1 MTTSS
6 QQPLLAERYRVI
18 RRLGSGGMATVFLAE
33 DERLGREV
41 AVKRL
46 HADSPEDTARR
57 FEREAKVG
65 ASLNHPNL
73 VAIYDTVADPE
84 GVLIV
89 MEYVDGEPLSR
100 MLPRGRLEPEHALDI
115 LRGVGDALD
124 YAHRSGIV
132 HRDVKPANVLIGG
145 DGRPRLADLG
155 IARATERT

>member
-1 MTTSS
+1 MATSS
-6 QQPLLAERYRVI
+6 QQPLLAQRYRVI

-73 VAIYDTVADPE
+73 VAIYDTVPDPE

-89 MEYVDGEPLSR
+89 MQYVDGEPLSR
-100 MLPRGRLEPEHALDI
+100 MLPRGRL
-115 LRGVGDALD
+115 
-124 YAHRSGIV
+124 
-132 HRDVKPANVLIGG
+132 
-145 DGRPRLADLG
+145 
-155 IARATERT
+155 